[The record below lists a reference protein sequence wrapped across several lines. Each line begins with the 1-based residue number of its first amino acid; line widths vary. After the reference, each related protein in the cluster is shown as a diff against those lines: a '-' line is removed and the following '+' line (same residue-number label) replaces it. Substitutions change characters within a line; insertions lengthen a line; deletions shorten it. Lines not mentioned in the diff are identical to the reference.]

1 MFKLN
6 ETESKDLLAQPE
18 TGMGYQI
25 VEATLRDNTKQR
37 GTAYNAELLFL
48 RNEGQIELR
57 KNSYRDVLKSAPSS
71 GNEIRALRVLPREAV
86 SLSSRVRDTSS
97 VFKKATPAKDAP
109 IEKTKTDEVFRRF
122 TAFEDDKRRRPDG
135 SWRDGTYAT
144 TEEDAKNVKTGTDAV
159 ARYALP
165 NILPASNV
173 FTGRPQIDTE
183 IQKGIVAAEFGQPGS
198 GIEVFFRKGTQP
210 STVTGPT
217 KIPDK

>member
-57 KNSYRDVLKSAPSS
+57 KNSYRDVLKSAPSW

-86 SLSSRVRDTSS
+86 SLSSRVPDTSS
-97 VFKKATPAKDAP
+97 IFKKATPAKDAP
-109 IEKTKTDEVFRRF
+109 IEKTKTDEVF
-122 TAFEDDKRRRPDG
+122 KR
-135 SWRDGTYAT
+135 
-144 TEEDAKNVKTGTDAV
+144 
-159 ARYALP
+159 
-165 NILPASNV
+165 
-173 FTGRPQIDTE
+173 
-183 IQKGIVAAEFGQPGS
+183 
-198 GIEVFFRKGTQP
+198 
-210 STVTGPT
+210 
-217 KIPDK
+217 